1 MIEQAALAPGRDMRS
16 RDRLAAN
23 FLVVLMIAGS
33 FALWIVVPAGCLW
46 IASKVVAS
54 SAEALLVGLPTTIVA
69 MIAAGLGLAWLNK
82 LYLRVTGVVAYYEAE
97 EDEYGPGAAPRYLRG
112 PLETILV
119 SSLMVALVAM
129 GVWFFGFAHNPGPG
143 DIW

>member
-1 MIEQAALAPGRDMRS
+1 MEQAALAPGRMMRS
-16 RDRLAAN
+16 RDRFAAS
-23 FLVVLMIAGS
+23 FLVVLMIVGS
-33 FALWIVVPAGCLW
+33 FALWMVVPAGCLW
-46 IASKVVAS
+46 VASKVAAN

-69 MIAAGLGLAWLNK
+69 MIVAGLGLAWLNR
-82 LYLRVTGVVAYYEAE
+82 LYLRVTGVMAYYEAE

-119 SSLMVALVAM
+119 SSLVVAMVAM
-129 GVWFFGFAHNPGPG
+129 GIWFFGFAHNPGPG